1 MQCHLPLSGSGGPG
15 SVVHFQQLTSL
26 LPVFAGNAGD
36 VPMGVTV
43 MDAMKNALEPLRLR
57 GAARCA
63 SRGQIQRSLHR
74 LDALPIGKW
83 CGMNSR
89 TII

>member
-1 MQCHLPLSGSGGPG
+1 
-15 SVVHFQQLTSL
+15 
-26 LPVFAGNAGD
+26 
-36 VPMGVTV
+36 MGVTV

>member
-63 SRGQIQRSLHR
+63 SRGKTR
-74 LDALPIGKW
+74 LMAHAHFVWKGA
-83 CGMNSR
+83 S
-89 TII
+89 